1 MCFQKNTTA
10 PYFDWDQQTVMTD
23 TSSITSR
30 VRPPLHKKWLS
41 ESSIKVLVVDPSNFS
56 AFTTKQL
63 LMKLP
68 LEIEVENVSSTS
80 LAIKEMLETDY
91 ALIVMEF
98 DLKENDA
105 VSLIKQMR
113 KEKLFEPATVV
124 LLAEQ
129 TRSNIMNIIEAEP
142 DDLIL
147 KPFQMSLFNQ
157 RIMRCFNKQAETRS
171 IRDKLVI
178 DDQDSAFREI
188 NDLLNR
194 SSSSVSRY
202 WCMKQKLE
210 ILRRKN
216 QHQQVIA
223 YTDFLLNDID
233 VEWVHTRRIEALIEQ
248 NHQDLAHQAIV
259 ECVEKFPFSV
269 NSYIMQG
276 NLYLRQK
283 EPVKAADSYKQAL
296 SIAPEAENAL
306 KGLSRT
312 AESTDSYDDA
322 LFAVKRLIKR
332 VIGKN
337 DVTESDIANY
347 HIAASLLV
355 RQAEVMGDDAISSAL
370 RHSTRYLSEAQN
382 RFPYAAN
389 VPTHRILFEAYGD
402 LSQGNTE
409 KAAERLSEVS
419 NLDSV
424 TSHNVVFFDA
434 IVILRLALQND
445 DADRLVTN
453 YVIAGGNIKLLERI
467 DHRLNKLDAPQE
479 GNQAN
484 DIRLLRELAQQL
496 CDLDDV
502 DKALS
507 LIQYAKKKYPEH
519 YGVLEDFLKIVLLY
533 MQTHKPSNNLAVD
546 SKNTFEYLIKAKKF
560 NSGTNDFMTL
570 QHEFSQMIAKY
581 RQKPNAT

>member
-1 MCFQKNTTA
+1 
-10 PYFDWDQQTVMTD
+10 
-23 TSSITSR
+23 
-30 VRPPLHKKWLS
+30 
-41 ESSIKVLVVDPSNFS
+41 
-56 AFTTKQL
+56 
-63 LMKLP
+63 MKLP
-68 LEIEVENVSSTS
+68 LEIEVENVSTVS

-91 ALIVMEF
+91 ALVVIEF

-105 VSLIKQMR
+105 VTLIKQMR

-129 TRSNIMNIIEAEP
+129 TRSNIMNVIEAEP

-178 DDQDSAFREI
+178 DDDDSAFREI

-194 SSSSVSRY
+194 SRSSASKY

-210 ILRRKN
+210 ILQRKN

-223 YTDFLLNDID
+223 YTDFLLTDID
-233 VEWVHTRRIEALIEQ
+233 VEWIHTKRIEALIEQ
-248 NHQDLAHQAIV
+248 NHQDLAHQAIT
-259 ECVEKFPFSV
+259 ECVEKFPYSV

-296 SIAPEAENAL
+296 AIAPEAENAL

-332 VIGKN
+332 VIGKS
-337 DVTESDIANY
+337 DVTDSDIANY

-355 RQAEVMGDDAISSAL
+355 RQAEVMDDDAMNSAL
-370 RHSTRYLSEAQN
+370 RHSTRYLTEAQN

-389 VPTHRILFEAYGD
+389 VPTHRILFEAYND
-402 LSQGNTE
+402 ISQGNTE
-409 KAAERLSEVS
+409 KALERLSEVS
-419 NLDSV
+419 NLESV
-424 TSHNVVFFDA
+424 TSQNVVFFDA
-434 IVILRLALQND
+434 IVVLRLALKNE
-445 DADRLVTN
+445 DADRLVQN

-467 DHRLNKLDAPQE
+467 DHRLKKLEAPIDAHQE
-479 GNQAN
+479 N
-484 DIRLLRELAQQL
+484 DIRLLRNLASQL
-496 CDLDDV
+496 CDMEEV
-502 DKALS
+502 EKAIS
-507 LIQYAKKKYPEH
+507 LIQYAKQKYPEH
-519 YGVLEDFLKIVLLY
+519 FGVLEDFLKVLLLY
-533 MQTHKPSNNLAVD
+533 MQTNKPSNNLAVE
-546 SKNTFEYLIKAKKF
+546 SKKTFEFLIRAKNF
-560 NSGTNDFMTL
+560 NSNTNDFLAL
-570 QHEFSQMIAKY
+570 QQEFSQMIAKY
-581 RQKPNAT
+581 RNKPSAS

>member
-1 MCFQKNTTA
+1 
-10 PYFDWDQQTVMTD
+10 MTD

-68 LEIEVENVSSTS
+68 LEIEVENVSTVS

-91 ALIVMEF
+91 ALVVIEF

-105 VSLIKQMR
+105 VTLIKQMR

-129 TRSNIMNIIEAEP
+129 TRSNIMNVIEAEP

-178 DDQDSAFREI
+178 DDDDSAFREI

-194 SSSSVSRY
+194 SRSSASKY

-210 ILRRKN
+210 ILQRKN

-223 YTDFLLNDID
+223 YTDFLLTDID
-233 VEWVHTRRIEALIEQ
+233 VEWIHTKRIEALIEQ
-248 NHQDLAHQAIV
+248 NHQDLAHQAIT
-259 ECVEKFPFSV
+259 ECVEKFPYSV

-296 SIAPEAENAL
+296 AIAPEAENAL

-332 VIGKN
+332 VIGKS
-337 DVTESDIANY
+337 DVTDSDIANY

-355 RQAEVMGDDAISSAL
+355 RQAEVMDDDAMNSAL
-370 RHSTRYLSEAQN
+370 RHSTRYLTEAQN

-389 VPTHRILFEAYGD
+389 VPTHRILFEAYND
-402 LSQGNTE
+402 ISQGNTE
-409 KAAERLSEVS
+409 KALERLSEVS
-419 NLDSV
+419 NLESV
-424 TSHNVVFFDA
+424 TSQNVVFFDA
-434 IVILRLALQND
+434 IVVLRLALKNE
-445 DADRLVTN
+445 DADRLVQN

-467 DHRLNKLDAPQE
+467 DHRLKKLEAPIDAHQE
-479 GNQAN
+479 N
-484 DIRLLRELAQQL
+484 DIRLLRNLASQL
-496 CDLDDV
+496 CDMEEV
-502 DKALS
+502 EKAIS
-507 LIQYAKKKYPEH
+507 LIQYAKQKYPEH
-519 YGVLEDFLKIVLLY
+519 FGVLEDFLKVLLLY
-533 MQTHKPSNNLAVD
+533 MQTNKPSNNLAVE
-546 SKNTFEYLIKAKKF
+546 SKKTFEFLIRAKNF
-560 NSGTNDFMTL
+560 NSNTNDFLAL
-570 QHEFSQMIAKY
+570 QQEFSQMIAKY
-581 RQKPNAT
+581 RNKPSAS

>member
-1 MCFQKNTTA
+1 
-10 PYFDWDQQTVMTD
+10 MTD
-23 TSSITSR
+23 NTGNTSR

-68 LEIEVENVSSTS
+68 LELEVENVSSVS
-80 LAIKEMLETDY
+80 LAVKEMLETDY
-91 ALIVMEF
+91 ALVVCEF
-98 DLKENDA
+98 DLKESDA
-105 VSLIKQMR
+105 VSLIKQMN
-113 KEKLFEPATVV
+113 KEKLYEPATVV

-129 TRSNIMNIIEAEP
+129 TRSNIMNVIEAEP

-157 RIMRCFNKQAETRS
+157 RIMRCFSKQAETRS

-178 DDQDSAFREI
+178 NDQDNAFREI
-188 NDLLNR
+188 NELLNNSR
-194 SSSSVSRY
+194 SVSSRY

-210 ILRRKN
+210 ILRQKN
-216 QHQQVIA
+216 QFQQVIA

-233 VEWVHTRRIEALIEQ
+233 VEWIHTRRIEALIEQ
-248 NHQDLAHQAIV
+248 NHQDLAHQAIT
-259 ECVEKFPFSV
+259 ECVDKFPYSV

-283 EPVKAADSYKQAL
+283 EPVKAASSYKQAL
-296 SIAPEAENAL
+296 AIAPEVENAL
-306 KGLSRT
+306 KGLSLT

-355 RQAEVMGDDAISSAL
+355 RQAEVMGDDAINSAL
-370 RHSTRYLSEAQN
+370 KHSTRYLTEAQN

-402 LSQGNTE
+402 LSQGNMD
-409 KAAERLSEVS
+409 KAVERLSDVS

-434 IVILRLALQND
+434 IVILRLAQKNND
-445 DADRLVTN
+445 ANRLIQS

-467 DHRLNKLDAPQE
+467 DHRINKLNSSLVAHHDNEIQLLRDLAKQ
-479 GNQAN
+479 
-484 DIRLLRELAQQL
+484 LREL
-496 CDLDDV
+496 DDIE
-502 DKALS
+502 KALE
-507 LIQYAKKKYPEH
+507 IIRYAKRKYAEH
-519 YGVLEDFLKIVLLY
+519 LGVLEDFLVVVLDY
-533 MQTHKPSNNLAVD
+533 MESHKPSNNLAVE
-546 SKNTFEYLIKAKKF
+546 SKNTFEFLIKDKQF
-560 NSGTNDFMTL
+560 NSETNEFLSL
-570 QHEFSQMIAKY
+570 QHEFSQVIAKY
-581 RQKPNAT
+581 RKKSSTA